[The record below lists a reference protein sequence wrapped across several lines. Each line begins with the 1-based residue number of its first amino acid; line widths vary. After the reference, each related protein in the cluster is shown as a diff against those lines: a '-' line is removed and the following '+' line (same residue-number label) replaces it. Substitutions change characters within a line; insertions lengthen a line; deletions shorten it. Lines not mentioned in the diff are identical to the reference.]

1 MIKIIVLSALSL
13 LILIS
18 AGYFFITKNVS
29 KVNSTLTVED
39 IKNDK
44 TINTF
49 GNGYEAIVYKEPNCG
64 CCTGY
69 GDILKEKGFNVEVV
83 ITEDMTSI
91 KDQYKIPGDKQSCHT
106 VVVGDYIIEG
116 HVPMEAIE
124 KLLKEKP
131 LIDGIGLAGMPM
143 GTPGM
148 PGVKKAPYDVY
159 QIQDGVFSNFM
170 TI

>member
-1 MIKIIVLSALSL
+1 MIKIIVLTALSL

-18 AGYFFITKNVS
+18 VGYFFIAKNIS
-29 KVNSTLTVED
+29 KVNSNVTVKD
-39 IKNDK
+39 IENNK

-49 GNGYEAIVYKEPNCG
+49 GGGYKAIVYKEPNCG
-64 CCTGY
+64 CCTAY
-69 GDILKEKGFNVEVV
+69 SDILKEKGFDVEVV
-83 ITEDMTSI
+83 ITENITSI
-91 KDQYKIPGDKQSCHT
+91 KNQYKIPGDKQSCHT
-106 VVVGDYIIEG
+106 VVMGDYVIEG

-131 LIDGIGLAGMPM
+131 SIDGIGLAQMPA

-148 PGVKKAPYDVY
+148 PGVKKAPYNVY